1 MLVSRRGGKSSW
13 RLVVV
18 LVGRGGGD
26 GDGGGRGGGVGGHRG
41 CDGGY
46 CRHHCGCSALVAGG
60 GDGYSRSL
68 YRKLRNGRKT

>member
-1 MLVSRRGGKSSW
+1 M
-13 RLVVV
+13 

-46 CRHHCGCSALVAGG
+46 CRHHCGCSAQVAGG
-60 GDGYSRSL
+60 GDGYSI
-68 YRKLRNGRKT
+68 